1 MSQKISANIP
11 KIFQIFQSFKNK
23 LYSNYITDNDIK
35 QIIEALKFVDNLNL
49 FMEES
54 DVKKFKERMGEITS
68 ILQKRNYDFKDTIL
82 HTIQY
87 TEMTIIN
94 HRNNIYRK
102 MYFNNHKG
110 LSEEIENELDQVN
123 KGNKFDFRLFKQMQ
137 NIYWVVKN
145 VIDDKKRQN

>member
-1 MSQKISANIP
+1 MDSGSQPSFFSQSLDNINTILSIKTENEMSQKISANIP

-68 ILQKRNYDFKDTIL
+68 ILQKRNYDFKDEIL

-87 TEMTIIN
+87 T
-94 HRNNIYRK
+94 
-102 MYFNNHKG
+102 
-110 LSEEIENELDQVN
+110 
-123 KGNKFDFRLFKQMQ
+123 
-137 NIYWVVKN
+137 
-145 VIDDKKRQN
+145 